1 MDWALYGMAL
11 AAILSV
17 GIAGWGLSLVRD
29 DVSIVDSLWPMF
41 FLVAAAVF
49 AAGAWPLSA
58 KGWLVLGLVA
68 AWALRL
74 SAYITAR
81 NHGKPE
87 DYRYRRIRENNEP
100 GFHYKSLWIVFGLQG
115 VLAWIVALPLL
126 PAITAD
132 AGLTAVD
139 AAAVLLWA
147 TGFVFEAGGDWQ
159 LARFRRDP
167 ANRGKVL
174 DTGLWR
180 YTRHPNYFGDFCIW
194 WAFWLFALAAGGWW
208 SVVSPLVMSFLLLK
222 VSGVAMLES
231 TIGERR
237 PGYADYVRRTNAFFP
252 GPRRPA
258 DQLEEARS

>member
-11 AAILSV
+11 AAILL
-17 GIAGWGLSLVRD
+17 AGAAVWAFSLFTD
-29 DVSIVDSLWPMF
+29 DVSIVDSLWSLN
-41 FLVAAAVF
+41 FLLAAAVF

-58 KGWLVLGLVA
+58 KGWLVLVLVA

-74 SAYITAR
+74 CVYITAR

-100 GFHYKSLWIVFGLQG
+100 GFRYKSLYIVFGLQG
-115 VLAWIVALPLL
+115 VLAWVVALPLL
-126 PAITAD
+126 PAITAGD
-132 AGLTAVD
+132 GLTPLDGIAL
-139 AAAVLLWA
+139 ALWLA
-147 TGFVFEAGGDWQ
+147 GFAFEAGGDWQ
-159 LARFRRDP
+159 LARFSRDP
-167 ANRGKVL
+167 ANEGRVL

-194 WAFWLFALAAGGWW
+194 WAFWLFAVPAGGWW

-222 VSGVAMLES
+222 ISGVAMLES

-237 PGYADYVRRTNAFFP
+237 PEYADYVRRTNAFFP
-252 GPRRPA
+252 GPRRPGN
-258 DQLEEARS
+258 DMKEARS